1 MARLSIHERTLTVIE
16 GFYDAA
22 LDESLWPAALKQL
35 TELTRSQAASFWVL
49 DGSETPR
56 LPTFIC
62 VNFDPAAI
70 KEYLE
75 HTASIDPTVQYLL
88 AHPQQPIV
96 HDGHVISEREKDK
109 HPYYAW
115 HERLIDTRFRMV
127 GQARLMPSVQAG
139 VAMHR
144 TRRAGRYETRDIE
157 RFEVLQRHLEKA
169 LGIAFRLGSL
179 ETMQKLTADWLDR
192 NSAAVLFLDHRK
204 RIVFANRR
212 AQELHAEGDG
222 ISLRAGGITLLHKQ
236 DDDRLQSL
244 IAQALSP
251 IAAAIS
257 SDNALRAQRPSG
269 KRPYAILVGPVSGTY
284 PVLSSI
290 RPAVCLAIT
299 DPERRIP
306 LPAKRLQEV
315 FGLTA
320 AEARL
325 AVLLA
330 TGQELR
336 RAAERIGITYG
347 TARVC
352 LSQIFQKAD
361 TRRQAELVRLFLTTL
376 IPS

>member
-1 MARLSIHERTLTVIE
+1 MARLSIHERTLAVIE

-22 LDESLWPAALKQL
+22 LHESLWPAALRQL

-49 DGSETPR
+49 DGSEKPR

-62 VNFDPAAI
+62 ISFDPAAI
-70 KEYLE
+70 KEYLD
-75 HTASIDPTVQYLL
+75 HTASIDPTVRYLV
-88 AHPQQPIV
+88 AHPHQSIV
-96 HDGHVISEREKDK
+96 HDGLVISEREKDR

-127 GQARLMPSVQAG
+127 GQARLMPAVQAG
-139 VAMHR
+139 VALHR
-144 TRRAGRYETRDIE
+144 ARKAGRYEPRDIK
-157 RFEVLQRHLEKA
+157 RFEVLHRHLEKA
-169 LGIAFRLGSL
+169 LSIAFRLGSL
-179 ETMQKLTADWLDR
+179 GTVQKLTTEWLDR
-192 NSAAVLFLDHRK
+192 ITAAVFFLDHSK
-204 RIVFANRR
+204 RIVFANRH
-212 AQELHAEGDG
+212 AQELQSEADG
-222 ISLRAGGITLLHKQ
+222 IRLRAGQITLLHKQ

-251 IAAAIS
+251 IACAS
-257 SDNALRAQRPSG
+257 ENAMRVQRPSG
-269 KRPYAILVGPVSGTY
+269 RRPYAVLVGPVSGTY

-290 RPAVCLAIT
+290 RPAVCLVIT
-299 DPERRIP
+299 DPERQIP

-330 TGQELR
+330 NGQELR
-336 RAAERIGITYG
+336 RSAERLGITYG

-352 LSQIFQKAD
+352 LYQIFQKTD
-361 TRRQAELVRLFLTTL
+361 TRRQAELVRLLLTTI